1 MLTRVPDHFSSNLK
15 FDFAKLPATV
25 TDRSSALMS
34 VLGIVFGS
42 MLLGLGLFELLNFIN
57 AENMG
62 GKSLLTVEIGAVFV
76 IFLALGLIIG
86 SVFSFIRA
94 KKIFFDGK
102 EFKIF
107 CRPAVG
113 VTYSFSE
120 PLSGYAGVRLR
131 VLFIQSGLFNKNRY
145 IIDLYHQDP
154 NKIIPLYISTKNK
167 NIRKIWEGYAKMFKL
182 PALSIGDRG
191 LVQREYTDL
200 DKSLKELADAGK
212 LPFIASGKFPAPSSL
227 EIEEKKLET
236 VIEPA
241 GIYWD
246 TFSTLFLFIAIA
258 AVFLLTAGGVYLT
271 IIGTTLPLKYWALG
285 AILLV
290 AVAYFAL
297 KLFNSYRL
305 IISDSHIAVCET
317 LFGSVLKTD
326 TLDVKKIENVE
337 LSYNPTIDRY
347 SLAVISDDKI
357 ITFGSRLPVS
367 DLLWLKDYVI
377 RKLTG
382 N

>member
-15 FDFAKLPATV
+15 FDFTKLPATV
-25 TDRSSALMS
+25 TDRSSALLS
-34 VLGIVFGS
+34 FLGIIFGS
-42 MLLGLGLFELLNFIN
+42 MLLGLGIFELLNFISV
-57 AENMG
+57 ENTD
-62 GKSLLTVEIGAVFV
+62 GKSLLTVEIGAVFI

-182 PALSIGDRG
+182 PALNIGDRG

-200 DKSLKELADAGK
+200 DKSLKELADSGK
-212 LPFIASGKFPAPSSL
+212 LPFIASGKFPAPTSL
-227 EIEEKKLET
+227 DIEEKKQET

-246 TFSTLFLFIAIA
+246 TFSTLFLFITIA

-271 IIGTTLPLKYWALG
+271 IMGTTLPLKYWAFG
-285 AILLV
+285 AILLL

-297 KLFNSYRL
+297 KLFKSYRL
-305 IISDSHIAVCET
+305 IISNTHITICET
-317 LFGSVLKTD
+317 LLGSILKTD
-326 TLDVKKIENVE
+326 TLEAKKIENVE

-347 SLAVISDDKI
+347 SLTVISDDKI